1 MTTAHQF
8 GYWIRNNEIEVAPQV
23 IIIDEIHSIF
33 AETIF
38 CEDLRIVLEYIAE
51 HSPQIVKV
59 GLTATPQFLL
69 EYIADDRFTF
79 AIIDKDLGSK
89 YKVKEISV

>member
-1 MTTAHQF
+1 M
-8 GYWIRNNEIEVAPQV
+8 